1 MNAASGTFGFVLL
14 WSLLKMIFVVI
25 TGVGLSFVL
34 AALERRES
42 PLLVSRGAL
51 LGTRGALRAKGLS
64 LVFVDAIKLIFKEDL
79 IPPQGYRGLFV
90 VAPLWALACAL
101 CLGATL
107 PLSAPVC
114 LGQLWQTVPPN
125 ACPQALPMQVIEIDE
140 GLVMFVVGSML
151 FVFGAAMA
159 GWSSRSKWAL
169 FSGLR
174 HIFQT
179 ASYGVPVGL
188 ALLSLAVLTGSLNP
202 ADYVAAQGQWPWQWA
217 IWSVPHLLAFLVL
230 WTALVVGAPRT
241 PFSLD
246 DGRGE
251 VIGALVEYSGMRA
264 GLFRLAEL
272 VRSVFASALVV
283 TVFFGAWH
291 FPGEGWLSTHA
302 MHAIFVFVSWLSFAA
317 KVALAC
323 SVQQVARGAVVR
335 PRPDQILDLVWRR
348 LVPLGV
354 LTLAFA
360 LVWRVF
366 VHNTGAA

>member
-1 MNAASGTFGFVLL
+1 MNTTLPSFVFVLL
-14 WSLLKMIFVVI
+14 WSLLKMLFVVI

-79 IPPQGYRGLFV
+79 VPPHGYRGLFV

-107 PLSAPVC
+107 PLSAPLCV
-114 LGQLWQTVPPN
+114 GHLWQTVPPN
-125 ACPQALPMQVIEIDE
+125 TCPQALPLQVIEVDE
-140 GLVMFVVGSML
+140 GLLVFVVGSML

-169 FSGLR
+169 FSSLR

-202 ADYVAAQGQWPWQWA
+202 ADYVAAQGQWPWQW
-217 IWSVPHLLAFLVL
+217 SVFGLPHLLAFLVL

-251 VIGALVEYSGMRA
+251 VIGPLVEYSGMRA

-291 FPGEGWLSTHA
+291 FPGERWLALNAVHA
-302 MHAIFVFVSWLSFAA
+302 LCVFVSWLAFAF
-317 KVALAC
+317 KVALA
-323 SVQQVARGAVVR
+323 SSIQQIARGSVVR

-354 LTLAFA
+354 LTLIVA
-360 LVWRVF
+360 LLWRVWW
-366 VHNTGAA
+366 NGEGGP